1 MPAAFA
7 YRSRAAPLV
16 RPVPQLVDGLS
27 SWRNP
32 SHHEPKLM
40 GIASLHPPYE
50 LYAACSVDRV
60 TSPRPANRPAME
72 ISSSMASQCRPTR
85 LNATCSRSADVA
97 CNSRGNH
104 ASGTPSVRPSD
115 SSTHIVCSS
124 NRTLVADVV
133 MPCLQK
139 QVVGWVEPFAKPIII
154 RGCN

>member
-1 MPAAFA
+1 MPAAFS

-40 GIASLHPPYE
+40 GIASLHPSYE

-85 LNATCSRSADVA
+85 LNSTCSRSADVA

-104 ASGTPSVRPSD
+104 ASGTAKRPAVGQLD
-115 SSTHIVCSS
+115 PHRVFVKS
-124 NRTLVADVV
+124 NA
-133 MPCLQK
+133 
-139 QVVGWVEPFAKPIII
+139 
-154 RGCN
+154 GCRSGHAMLSKAGRRMG